1 MQFELSA
8 PKVITFIVSAVLAL
22 LAAVV
27 HWAHIEVPFTRTG
40 FSILLLGYLVL
51 AVGNLLRDV

>member
-22 LAAVV
+22 AAALI
-27 HWAHIEVPFTRTG
+27 HYAHIDNPFSRTG
-40 FSILLLGYLVL
+40 FSILLVGYLVL
-51 AVGNLLRDV
+51 AVGNLVRNV

>member
-22 LAAVV
+22 AAVLI
-27 HWAHIEVPFTRTG
+27 HYAHIDVPISRTG
-40 FSILLLGYLVL
+40 FSILLVGYLVL
-51 AVGNLLRDV
+51 AVGNLFRNV

>member
-22 LAAVV
+22 VAAAI
-27 HWAHIEVPFTRTG
+27 HYAHIDVPFSRTG
-40 FSILLLGYLVL
+40 FSILFLGYLVL
-51 AVGNLLRDV
+51 AAGNLFRNV

>member
-22 LAAVV
+22 LAALV
-27 HWAHIEVPFTRTG
+27 HYAHIEVPYTRTG
-40 FSILLLGYLVL
+40 FSILLVGYLVL
-51 AVGNLLRDV
+51 AAGNLFRNV

>member
-51 AVGNLLRDV
+51 AAGNLLRDV